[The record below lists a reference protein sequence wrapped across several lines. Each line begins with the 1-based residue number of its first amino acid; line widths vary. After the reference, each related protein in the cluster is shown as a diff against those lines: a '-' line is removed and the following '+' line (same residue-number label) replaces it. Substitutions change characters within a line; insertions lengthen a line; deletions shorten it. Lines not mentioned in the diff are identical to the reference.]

1 MKILTIFAGYDKDN
15 IIDDYVVYYIKEL
28 KKIADIIY
36 VADCNMLESELT
48 KIIPY
53 CIHIINGRHG
63 EYDFGSYK
71 RGYLYAKENNILQNY
86 NKIILCNDS
95 CYGPF
100 FNLENIINKMIDYN
114 FGGLYITKDLKI
126 AEYNYIASFF
136 IVIDKIIFNTMFFN
150 NFIYS
155 IKKEYDKMDIIKK
168 YEFGLSKLMLDNN
181 IELQAIFN
189 DNGEFNRP
197 YFNPLALIEEG
208 FPLLKRHVLEKK
220 VTVPLNIDELK
231 NILNI
236 IKNNYDIKLIVN
248 HLNRVADKKQIKY
261 LFQKYKP
268 YKKIFIN
275 EKLFCLFTRYSP
287 SGKYQTVYKLFN
299 LITISIEK
307 TIKDSYIETDY
318 KDFNFLLNLIEYKS
332 DKY

>member
-1 MKILTIFAGYDKDN
+1 MSKILTIFAGYDRDN

-28 KKIADIIY
+28 NKITDIIY
-36 VADCNMLESELT
+36 VSDCDILETELK
-48 KIIPY
+48 KIDDY
-53 CIHIINGRHG
+53 CIHIINGRHE

-86 NKIILCNDS
+86 NKIIFCNDS

-100 FNLENIINKMIDYN
+100 FNLENIINKMTDYN
-114 FGGLYITKDLKI
+114 FGGMYISKDLKI
-126 AEYNYIASFF
+126 ADHDYITSFF
-136 IVIDKIIFNTMFFN
+136 IIIDKKIYNTNFFN
-150 NFIYS
+150 NFILN
-155 IKKEYDKMDIIKK
+155 IKKEPDKMDIIKK

-181 IELQAIFN
+181 IKLQAIFN

-197 YFNPLALIEEG
+197 YFNPLSLIKEG
-208 FPLLKRHVLEKK
+208 FPLLKRHVIEKK
-220 VTVPLNIDELK
+220 ITVPLNINELQ

-248 HLNRVADKKQIKY
+248 HLNRIADKDQIKY

-268 YKKIFIN
+268 YKKVFIN
-275 EKLFCLFTRYSP
+275 EKLFCIFTRYSP

-299 LITISIEK
+299 SITISIDK
-307 TIKDSYIETDY
+307 PIKYSYIETDY
-318 KDFNFLLNLIEYKS
+318 KDFNFLLK
-332 DKY
+332 

>member
-1 MKILTIFAGYDKDN
+1 MQKILTIFAGYDRDN

-28 KKIADIIY
+28 NKISDVIY
-36 VADCNMLESELT
+36 VSDCNMLDNELK
-48 KIIPY
+48 KIDNH

-86 NKIILCNDS
+86 DKIIFCNDS

-100 FNLENIINKMIDYN
+100 FNLENIIYKITDYN
-114 FGGLYITKDLKI
+114 FGGIYISKDLKI
-126 AEYNYIASFF
+126 AEHDYITSFF
-136 IVIDKIIFNTMFFN
+136 IIIDKKIYNTNFFN
-150 NFIYS
+150 NFILN
-155 IKKEYDKMDIIKK
+155 IKKEPDKMDIIKK

-189 DNGEFNRP
+189 DNGKFNRP
-197 YFNPLALIEEG
+197 YFSPLSLIEEG
-208 FPLLKRHVLEKK
+208 FPLLKRHILEKK
-220 VTVPLNIDELK
+220 ITVPLNIDELK
-231 NILNI
+231 TILNI

-248 HLNRVADKKQIKY
+248 HLNRIADKNQIKY

-268 YKKIFIN
+268 YKKAFIN

-287 SGKYQTVYKLFN
+287 SGKYQTVYKIFN
-299 LITISIEK
+299 SITISIEK
-307 TIKDSYIETDY
+307 PIKDSYIETNY
-318 KDFNFLLNLIEYKS
+318 KDFNFLLEI
-332 DKY
+332 